1 MTTKKQGPTDDIAS
15 SLAEIEKTVKLT
27 TRAPKAAARPVVRE
41 RPKPAAKT
49 AAGTISIQLVK
60 SGICSPVDQK
70 LTLAGLGLRRLRQ
83 TVVRTDTPS
92 LRGMLLKVRH
102 LVEVSAGK
110 E

>member
-1 MTTKKQGPTDDIAS
+1 MATKKQNPTDEIAT

-27 TRAPKAAARPVVRE
+27 ARAPKTAPRTAVRE
-41 RPKPAAKT
+41 RPAAEKRT
-49 AAGTISIQLVK
+49 AATQLSIQLVK
-60 SGICSPVDQK
+60 SGICAPVDQK
-70 LTLAGLGLRRLRQ
+70 LTLAGLGLRRIRQ
-83 TVVRTDTPS
+83 TVVRADTPS